1 MATLTLHTLTV
12 TQLSFSHSGQHLL
25 AVSRDRG
32 WSLWK
37 LNPIDGKYSILT
49 PGGHVLLR
57 YMYYMYYVLPLT
69 HTPYPPPHTHLT
81 PPFPTHTHTHTHLHH
96 PPPPPPHIHTG
107 GLEVV
112 LEARTDK
119 NVRSHSRIIWA
130 CSWSAD
136 DSCFVTASRDKKV
149 RSFPIEKY
157 NFCFRNINTV

>member
-69 HTPYPPPHTHLT
+69 HTPYPPP
-81 PPFPTHTHTHTHLHH
+81 PTHTLHH
-96 PPPPPPHIHTG
+96 HSPHTHIHTYTTPPTYTQ
-107 GLEVV
+107 VV
-112 LEARTDK
+112 
-119 NVRSHSRIIWA
+119 W
-130 CSWSAD
+130 
-136 DSCFVTASRDKKV
+136 
-149 RSFPIEKY
+149 RSFWRLVLTRMYAVTLVSSGHAAGRLMI
-157 NFCFRNINTV
+157 RAL

>member
-69 HTPYPPPHTHLT
+69 HTPYTTIPH
-81 PPFPTHTHTHTHLHH
+81 THTHTHTHLHH
-96 PPPPPPHIHTG
+96 HPPTYTQ
-107 GLEVV
+107 VV
-112 LEARTDK
+112 
-119 NVRSHSRIIWA
+119 W
-130 CSWSAD
+130 
-136 DSCFVTASRDKKV
+136 
-149 RSFPIEKY
+149 RSFWRLVLTRMYAVTLVSSGHAAGRLMI
-157 NFCFRNINTV
+157 CAL